1 MSDNKKFLNI
11 LKRQF
16 AYQKERPNLHGKKKK
31 KLKDKD
37 EGLMRMY
44 NENVERARTFQ
55 SDYGRKQPKKPNP
68 LWKLIKS
75 GVNNVGEGMNK
86 SAELQRQH
94 TEDLWSKRLKKL
106 KQFKGNVKKNLD
118 YQYGSFI
125 KNLPFVNATKIKKEL
140 KNK

>member
-11 LKRQF
+11 FKRQF
-16 AYQKERPNLHGKKKK
+16 A
-31 KLKDKD
+31 KD
-37 EGLMRMY
+37 
-44 NENVERARTFQ
+44 
-55 SDYGRKQPKKPNP
+55 P

-86 SAELQRQH
+86 SA
-94 TEDLWSKRLKKL
+94 KLKKL
-106 KQFKGNVKKNLD
+106 KQFKSNVKKNRDKNKERWSKRLSNVKKNLD